1 MSRSEIITVVSGLP
15 RSGTSLMMKML
26 EAGGLAPLT
35 DGLRAADPDNPEGY
49 YEFERAK
56 GLPRG
61 DTAWLPEAQ
70 GRAVKVIS
78 ALLEALPAG
87 HDYRVIFMRRRM
99 AEVLASQRKMLARR
113 GEPADAIPDAR
124 LAPIMEKHLAKVAA
138 WLAGQPQVATLDV
151 DYNALVADPQPW
163 AEAVNRFLGG
173 GLDVDRMVAAV
184 RPDLYRNRGS
194 D

>member
-56 GLPRG
+56 ALPRG

-78 ALLEALPAG
+78 ALLDALPAG

-99 AEVLASQRKMLARR
+99 AEVLASQCKMLARR
-113 GEPADAIPDAR
+113 GEPVDAIPDAR
-124 LAPIMEKHLAKVAA
+124 LAPIMERHLAKVAA
-138 WLAGQPQVATLDV
+138 WLANQPQVETLDV
-151 DYNALVADPQPW
+151 DYNALVADPRPW

-173 GLDVDRMVAAV
+173 GLDVDRMAAAV
-184 RPDLYRNRGS
+184 RPDLYRNRE
-194 D
+194 